1 LCVIGSAKDKTLNVL
16 MAANNSE
23 SNQAGNRLISQI
35 NKYTFSF
42 TSVLMVVFAVL
53 LAASFFFTSTIS
65 FNGLLA
71 VRIIMAL
78 LLAAI
83 IGCQFIFTQT
93 NKKNIQGRINYN
105 KILFET
111 NPDALIVY
119 DTDTKEIIDFNKSA
133 AALFEIADEAGLKGL
148 YLSQLMMRYL
158 TANSVNLE
166 LLMNNIPDNWKGQ
179 ANFTTNKKNVFTG
192 LIRNFT
198 YIKGIKQ
205 YQVLSIMDI
214 SAIEKPEHTIKTS
227 SDNFNNSSTKT
238 KTRFL
243 SSISHELRTPLNG
256 IIGTANLILAEKNI
270 PENIKT
276 MLNQQLYSS
285 EHMLCIINDILDF
298 SKIESGKMELSRQS
312 FNLLDAL
319 NYLVKSFENQFTK
332 SKIGLVF
339 NYAPELADMHII
351 SDVVKLRQVLYNLL
365 SNALKFTLEG
375 SVVLDVVIEK
385 NDTGS
390 AAITFKVTDTG
401 IGIKKEKQLEIFEGF
416 AQVHDDNLKRR
427 FGGTGLGLTISEKLV
442 NLFGGKI
449 KVESDLGKGA
459 SFYFTATFDKDLQL
473 AKHLI
478 KEETYVQPVDIRG
491 VRVLVVEDNEVNVTI
506 LERFLQKWGIRIKE
520 ATNGIHA
527 LELLKFHKFD
537 LILMDLEMPEMN
549 GYDAVK
555 IIRQK
560 DTSIP
565 IIAFTATL
573 LDNMDSLITND
584 GFDDYIL
591 KPFRPADLKS
601 KIEKFAPN
609 RKIEYA

>member
-1 LCVIGSAKDKTLNVL
+1 MPI
-16 MAANNSE
+16 
-23 SNQAGNRLISQI
+23 SNLKMLQSGNRLISQL

-42 TSVLMVVFAVL
+42 TSVLMVVITAL
-53 LAASFFFTSTIS
+53 LAASFLFITPAL
-65 FNGLLA
+65 FNGLAAL
-71 VRIIMAL
+71 RIILAL
-78 LLAAI
+78 LLVATAV
-83 IGCQFIFTQT
+83 CPFIFSRSD
-93 NKKNIQGRINYN
+93 KKNVKDNINYSD
-105 KILFET
+105 ILFKT
-111 NPDALIVY
+111 NPDALIVC
-119 DTDTKEIIDFNKSA
+119 DTDTKEIIDCNKSA
-133 AALFEIADEAGLKGL
+133 AALFEITDDTGLKGL

-166 LLMNNIPDNWKGQ
+166 LLMNDIPANWQGL
-179 ANFTTNKKNVFTG
+179 ANFKSNKNNEFTG
-192 LIRNFT
+192 LVKNFS
-198 YIKGIKQ
+198 YVKGSKK
-205 YQVLSIMDI
+205 YQMLSIMNI
-214 SAIEKPEHTIKTS
+214 SAIEKPQHNIKLNR
-227 SDNFNNSSTKT
+227 DNFDNSSTKT

-256 IIGTANLILAEKNI
+256 IIGTSNLILAEKNI

-276 MLNQQLYSS
+276 LLHQQLYSS

-312 FNLLDAL
+312 FNILDAL
-319 NYLVKSFENQFTK
+319 HYLIKSFENQFK
-332 SKIGLVF
+332 KNKISLVF
-339 NYAPELADMHII
+339 NYAPELADIHVI

-365 SNALKFTLEG
+365 SNALKFTLQG

-385 NDTGS
+385 NDIGYVTV
-390 AAITFKVTDTG
+390 TFKVTDTG

-459 SFYFTATFDKDLQL
+459 SFYFTAMFDKDLQVTQQL
-473 AKHLI
+473 VE
-478 KEETYVQPVDIRG
+478 EETYLQPVDIRG

-520 ATNGIHA
+520 ATNGVHA

-555 IIRQK
+555 IIRQ
-560 DTSIP
+560 TNTTIP

-573 LDNMDSLITND
+573 LDNMDSLIAND

-591 KPFRPADLKS
+591 KPFRPADLKN

-609 RKIEYA
+609 RKIEYV

>member
-1 LCVIGSAKDKTLNVL
+1 
-16 MAANNSE
+16 
-23 SNQAGNRLISQI
+23 
-35 NKYTFSF
+35 
-42 TSVLMVVFAVL
+42 VL
-53 LAASFFFTSTIS
+53 LAASFFFTGTIS

-71 VRIIMAL
+71 VRIILGL

-83 IGCQFIFTQT
+83 AGCQFIF
-93 NKKNIQGRINYN
+93 NHSVKKNTKVHIDYN
-105 KILFET
+105 DMLFET
-111 NPDALIVY
+111 NADALIVC

-133 AALFEIADEAGLKGL
+133 AALFEITADAGLKGL

-158 TANSVNLE
+158 TASSVNLE
-166 LLMNNIPDNWKGQ
+166 LLMNNIPDNWQGL
-179 ANFTTNKKNVFTG
+179 ANFKSNKNNEFTG
-192 LIRNFT
+192 YVRNLA
-198 YIKGIKQ
+198 YLKGSKE
-205 YQVLSIMDI
+205 YQMLSIMDI
-214 SAIEKPEHTIKTS
+214 SVLEKTGHEPKTGK
-227 SDNFNNSSTKT
+227 DDFERSSTKT

-256 IIGTANLILAEKNI
+256 IIGTSNLILAEQNI
-270 PENIKT
+270 PENVKIL
-276 MLNQQLYSS
+276 LNQQLYSS

-312 FNLLDAL
+312 FNILDAL

-332 SKIGLVF
+332 SKIALVF
-339 NYAPELADMHII
+339 NYAPELADINI
-351 SDVVKLRQVLYNLL
+351 VSDVVKLRQVLYNLL
-365 SNALKFTLEG
+365 SNALKFTLQG
-375 SVVLDVVIEK
+375 GVALDVAIEK
-385 NDTGS
+385 NETGS
-390 AAITFKVTDTG
+390 VAITFKVTDTG

-449 KVESDLGKGA
+449 QVESDLGKGA
-459 SFYFTATFDKDLQL
+459 SFYFTATFDKDQQL
-473 AKHLI
+473 AKQLV
-478 KEETYVQPVDIRG
+478 KEETYQHPIDIRG
-491 VRVLVVEDNEVNVTI
+491 VRVLVVEDNEINVTI

-520 ATNGIHA
+520 ATNGVHA

-555 IIRQK
+555 IIRQT
-560 DTSIP
+560 DTVIP

-573 LDNMDSLITND
+573 LDNMDTLITND
-584 GFDDYIL
+584 GFNDYIL
-591 KPFRPADLKS
+591 KPFRPADLKK

>member
-1 LCVIGSAKDKTLNVL
+1 MPI
-16 MAANNSE
+16 NNLKILK
-23 SNQAGNRLISQI
+23 QGNRLMIQL

-42 TSVLMVVFAVL
+42 TSVLMLVLAAL
-53 LAASFFFTSTIS
+53 LAASFFFNTSIS

-71 VRIIMAL
+71 LRIILVLL
-78 LLAAI
+78 LLAIA
-83 IGCQFIFTQT
+83 GCQFIF
-93 NKKNIQGRINYN
+93 NHPGKKNTKDRINYN
-105 KILFET
+105 DILFET
-111 NPDALIVY
+111 NPDALIVC
-119 DTDTKEIIDFNKSA
+119 DADTKEIIDYNKSA
-133 AALFEIADEAGLKGL
+133 AVLFEITDNTGLKGL

-158 TANSVNLE
+158 AASSDNLE
-166 LLMNNIPDNWKGQ
+166 LLMNNIPDNWQGH
-179 ANFTTNKKNVFTG
+179 ASFTTNKKNRFTG
-192 LIRNFT
+192 FIKNFA
-198 YIKGIKQ
+198 YVKGSKQ

-214 SAIEKPEHTIKTS
+214 SAIEKPEHDLKLNK
-227 SDNFNNSSTKT
+227 DNFDTSSTKT

-270 PENIKT
+270 PENVK
-276 MLNQQLYSS
+276 MLLNQQLYSS

-298 SKIESGKMELSRQS
+298 SKIESGKMELGRQS

-319 NYLVKSFENQFTK
+319 NYLVKSFENQFKK
-332 SKIGLVF
+332 SKIALVF
-339 NYAPELADMHII
+339 NYSPDLADIHII

-365 SNALKFTLEG
+365 SNALKFTLQG
-375 SVVLDVVIEK
+375 SVVLDVAIEK

-390 AAITFKVTDTG
+390 VAITFKITDTG

-416 AQVHDDNLKRR
+416 AQVHDEDLKRR

-473 AKHLI
+473 AQQLVE
-478 KEETYVQPVDIRG
+478 EETYLQPIDIRG

-520 ATNGIHA
+520 ASNGVHA

-555 IIRQK
+555 IIRQ
-560 DTSIP
+560 TNAAIP

-573 LDNMDSLITND
+573 LDNMDNLITND

-591 KPFRPADLKS
+591 KPFRPAELKK

-609 RKIEYA
+609 RKIEYV